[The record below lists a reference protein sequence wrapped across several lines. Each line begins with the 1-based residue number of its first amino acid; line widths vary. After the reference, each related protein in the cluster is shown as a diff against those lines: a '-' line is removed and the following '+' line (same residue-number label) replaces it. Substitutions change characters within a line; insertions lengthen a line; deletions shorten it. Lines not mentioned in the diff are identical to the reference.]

1 MNFGLRRKT
10 FGCLVMEPFSAILSI
25 QKGIRLP
32 VIMMV
37 GKNFITALL
46 IQMNRNNLINIP
58 GMKGFIRK
66 VAAFIS
72 EKQGYETIGN
82 GSTGHKAYCNAESLK
97 LTTLRSAY

>member
-1 MNFGLRRKT
+1 
-10 FGCLVMEPFSAILSI
+10 
-25 QKGIRLP
+25 
-32 VIMMV
+32 
-37 GKNFITALL
+37 
-46 IQMNRNNLINIP
+46 MNRNNLINIP

-97 LTTLRSAY
+97 LSTLRSAYKLLIHNKSPNLLSALEDTFNKCNTYISCEY